1 MGARSVATSAK
12 LAAGLGGAHSEP
24 VKVAKHTPGFGIS
37 RIFLTEKGLRTGWR
51 LLLFAILLLG
61 CQTLVEGALLRLA
74 PGLAAGVFAIQKGAF
89 SPQALLTI
97 EMGNVLSLL
106 VALGVMAKI
115 EARPLAG
122 YGLPRQEAF
131 GKRFW
136 EGVVWGVT
144 MVLLLYG
151 LLDAEGA
158 FSIRS
163 LAVTG
168 WRAVADGLFWA
179 LGTLLVAFYEESV
192 FRGYAQFTLATA
204 IGFWPAATVLSL
216 AFGLIHL
223 FDAFYSWQGVVS
235 AALYGA
241 VFCLALRRTGSLWL
255 GIGFHAAV
263 DFSETFLLS
272 PPTSTTTTAAHLLNC
287 DLHGPAWLTGGTV
300 GPEAGVNGF
309 VLFAV
314 VLGLF
319 HLIHP
324 SRGTSLAA

>member
-1 MGARSVATSAK
+1 MSYP
-12 LAAGLGGAHSEP
+12 EP

-37 RIFLTEKGLRTGWR
+37 RIFLTGKGLRAGWR
-51 LLLFAILLLG
+51 LLLFAVILLV
-61 CQTLVEGALLRLA
+61 CQTLFEVALLRFRPDLV
-74 PGLAAGVFAIQKGAF
+74 AGVLAIEKGAF
-89 SPQALLTI
+89 SAPALFTI
-97 EMGNVLSLL
+97 EVGNIISV
-106 VALGVMAKI
+106 VAALAAMAKI
-115 EARPLAG
+115 EARPVAA
-122 YGLPRQEAF
+122 YGLPLEEAF
-131 GKRFW
+131 GTRFW
-136 EGVVWGVT
+136 EGVLWGAT

-158 FSIRS
+158 FALRS
-163 LAVTG
+163 LAVRG

-179 LGTLLVAFYEESV
+179 LGTLLVAFYEELI
-192 FRGYAQFTLATA
+192 FRGYAQFTLAAA
-204 IGFWPAATVLSL
+204 IGFWPAATMLSL

-235 AALYGA
+235 AALYGT

-272 PPTSTTTTAAHLLNC
+272 PPTARTTTAGHLLNC

-309 VLFAV
+309 VLFVV

-319 HLIHP
+319 LLVHS
-324 SRGTSLAA
+324 SRRESPAA